1 MPNWDIFAAQQVLKH
16 LTPAAR
22 SAGYVL
28 SLYGSVLT
36 DMAGDDLDVIA
47 CRSGTTATRAA
58 EDGTDPAAHAERC
71 T

>member
-1 MPNWDIFAAQQVLKH
+1 VLKH

-47 CRSGTTATRAA
+47 CRSGTTAT
-58 EDGTDPAAHAERC
+58 
-71 T
+71 